1 MNTIGFDDGPFVR
14 SYRGDVPLVGV
25 VCARTRVDGV
35 MLGKVRRDGADA
47 TRRMAALVKGS
58 AFESE
63 LHAVLLQGIAVA
75 GFNVVDVLG
84 LRQALE
90 LPVLVVM
97 RKKPDLARVRRALVA
112 NVPGGTRK
120 WKLIEALGEPEAVE
134 GVYVQ
139 RAGLDLAMAKR
150 LLRSTRL
157 HGNLPEPL
165 RVAHLIAGAL
175 GRGVSKGGA

>member
-1 MNTIGFDDGPFVR
+1 MNTIGFDDGPFRR
-14 SYRGDVPLVGV
+14 SHRGDVPLVGV

-35 MLGKVRRDGADA
+35 VVGKVRRDGADA
-47 TRRMAALVKGS
+47 ARRMAALVKGTP
-58 AFESE
+58 FESQ
-63 LHAVLLQGIAVA
+63 LHAVLLQGIAVG

-84 LRQALE
+84 LHRALE

-112 NVPGGTRK
+112 NVPGGARK
-120 WKLIEALGEPEAVE
+120 WKLIEALGEPEPLE
-134 GVYVQ
+134 GLYVQ
-139 RAGLDLAMAKR
+139 RAGLELPTAKR
-150 LLRSTRL
+150 LLRAARL